1 MRMIIFPFAF
11 VDRIV
16 NPILSKYVG
25 LCVCRSYG
33 RNFFLS
39 CFFFPSFSIYA
50 LLHFKIILKIQLA
63 ENKEVTLL
71 VKLNR

>member
-33 RNFFLS
+33 RIFFVLFFLS
-39 CFFFPSFSIYA
+39 ILFNLRSLA
-50 LLHFKIILKIQLA
+50 LQD
-63 ENKEVTLL
+63 NS
-71 VKLNR
+71 

>member
-1 MRMIIFPFAF
+1 MVIFPFAF

-25 LCVCRSYG
+25 LCVCVGLMGES
-33 RNFFLS
+33 FLS

-50 LLHFKIILKIQLA
+50 LLQCKIISKIQLI
-63 ENKEVTLL
+63 ENK
-71 VKLNR
+71 

>member
-33 RNFFLS
+33 RIFFVLFFLS
-39 CFFFPSFSIYA
+39 FIFNLRSLA
-50 LLHFKIILKIQLA
+50 LQDNYKNIS
-63 ENKEVTLL
+63 V
-71 VKLNR
+71 